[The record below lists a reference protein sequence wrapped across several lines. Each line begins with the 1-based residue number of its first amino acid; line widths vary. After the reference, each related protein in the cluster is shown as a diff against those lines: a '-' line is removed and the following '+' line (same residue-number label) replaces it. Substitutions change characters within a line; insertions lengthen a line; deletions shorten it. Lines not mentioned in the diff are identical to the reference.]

1 MGPLNGSD
9 TLLILC
15 TTSVSSLSLLAKESN
30 IILKLYK
37 KLVEYL
43 LIVFVAFFFTGD
55 HHTVANSV

>member
-30 IILKLYK
+30 IILKL